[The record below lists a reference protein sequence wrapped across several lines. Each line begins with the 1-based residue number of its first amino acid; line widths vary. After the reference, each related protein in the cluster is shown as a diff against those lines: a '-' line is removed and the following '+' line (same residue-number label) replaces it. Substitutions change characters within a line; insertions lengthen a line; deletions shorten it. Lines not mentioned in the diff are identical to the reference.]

1 MLYFRLR
8 FLLVAICFA
17 IAFLL
22 HYWSGFILA
31 LPAYGASLMLLLS
44 FLFLGTVGPAFSR
57 LRKGKILEAR
67 QLLGMTHFPNLLL
80 RRHRAY
86 YHFSYGMIDLQQKKM
101 DRADFHLQEAMKL
114 GLRNNNDH
122 ALASLNLAHI
132 HFVNNNFAESRTWTE
147 KASSFQPDDLMIK
160 EKLKELV
167 TALASRA

>member
-8 FLLVAICFA
+8 FLLVALCFGLA
-17 IAFLL
+17 LLLYYFL
-22 HYWSGFILA
+22 GFMAA
-31 LPAYGASLMLLLS
+31 LPAFLASLVLLIS

-101 DRADFHLQEAMKL
+101 DRAIFHLEEAMKL

-132 HFVNNNFAESRTWTE
+132 YFVQGQHDVSNEWAQKSRGF
-147 KASSFQPDDLMIK
+147 SPDDLMIK
-160 EKLKELV
+160 EKLTELEQ
-167 TALASRA
+167 ALAQR